1 MTQIIAGTK
10 TEFSIDPA
18 IMQLLPTQGSI
29 ELQRDA
35 AGKVH
40 HFHTHPVDE
49 ILVIISGRLN
59 FMWEGGE
66 RICGAG
72 DTILLPAGTLHQSEA
87 LDDAIY
93 AIATRPPPPVR
104 SVTETRVGARQDNA
118 GSLPPG
124 AGAGSVE
131 RRSTSSM
138 ISKR

>member
-18 IMQLLPTQGSI
+18 ILALLPAQGCV

-49 ILVIISGRLN
+49 ILVIIKGALK
-59 FMWEGGE
+59 FEWEGGE
-66 RICGAG
+66 RICRPG

-87 LDDAIY
+87 LDEAIY
-93 AIATRPPPPVR
+93 AIATRPPAVNP
-104 SVTETRVGARQDNA
+104 TGN
-118 GSLPPG
+118 
-124 AGAGSVE
+124 
-131 RRSTSSM
+131 
-138 ISKR
+138 

>member
-1 MTQIIAGTK
+1 MTKIIAGTK

-18 IMQLLPTQGSI
+18 ILELLPAQGSV

-49 ILVIISGRLN
+49 ILVIVNGRLN

-66 RICGAG
+66 QVCGAG

-87 LDDAIY
+87 MDEGAIY
-93 AIATRPPPPVR
+93 VIATRPP
-104 SVTETRVGARQDNA
+104 TTLAT
-118 GSLPPG
+118 GS
-124 AGAGSVE
+124 
-131 RRSTSSM
+131 
-138 ISKR
+138 